1 MSSNQKIE
9 KNRLDEEWNY
19 LRPKTMGSFNYFE
32 HKTKGV
38 QNLDEPALA
47 FSADYKT
54 DTGTNWGVG
63 WLMVS
68 FSAAHGPHV
77 EKDGDKPVDDELSDL
92 RLGSELLAQETWP
105 ICQQANN
112 LGP

>member
-92 RLGSELLAQETWP
+92 
-105 ICQQANN
+105 QAWF
-112 LGP
+112 